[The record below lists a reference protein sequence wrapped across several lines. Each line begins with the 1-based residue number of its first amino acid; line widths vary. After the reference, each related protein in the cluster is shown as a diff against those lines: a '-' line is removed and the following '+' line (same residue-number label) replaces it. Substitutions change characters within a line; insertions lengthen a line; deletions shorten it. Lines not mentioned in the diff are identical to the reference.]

1 MKVINNKT
9 GKKIDVRLPVAFKRK
24 WVKALR
30 SGEFKQGRSSLKEN
44 MSFENDIVD
53 YRYCCLG
60 VACEIQ
66 GLKTD
71 NRGFIENNNIYKN
84 LRGITKIPKI
94 LLGNE
99 DNNPVVSKLVSLN
112 DTKKWNF
119 KRIATWIEKN
129 L

>member
-9 GKKIDVRLPVAFKRK
+9 GKEIDVRLPIAFKRK

-30 SGEFKQGRSSLKEN
+30 SGEFKQGSSALKEDV
-44 MSFENDIVD
+44 SPDNDRVD

-71 NRGFIENNNIYKN
+71 NRGFIENSNVYNK
-84 LRGITKIPKI
+84 LKGITKIPKI
-94 LLGNE
+94 LLGSD
-99 DNNPVVSKLVSLN
+99 DNNPVVSKLVFLN
-112 DTKKWNF
+112 DTNKWSFKK
-119 KRIATWIEKN
+119 IATWIEKN